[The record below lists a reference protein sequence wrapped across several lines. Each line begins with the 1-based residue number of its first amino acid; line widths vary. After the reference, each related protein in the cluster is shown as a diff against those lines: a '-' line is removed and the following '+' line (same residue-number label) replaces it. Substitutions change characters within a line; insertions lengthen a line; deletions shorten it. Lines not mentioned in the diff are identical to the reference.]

1 MGKFIDDM
9 TIQSIMNDEVADV
22 KEIIETTMSISPFGF
37 PGKRTYR
44 VEYVDINGDTQYH
57 IIKGDQYNSTYKK
70 LNDEKGN

>member
-9 TIQSIMNDEVADV
+9 TIRSIMNDEVADV
-22 KEIIETTMSISPFGF
+22 KEIIETTMTISPFGF

-70 LNDEKGN
+70 LNDE

>member
-1 MGKFIDDM
+1 M
-9 TIQSIMNDEVADV
+9 TIRSIMNDEVADV
-22 KEIIETTMSISPFGF
+22 KEIIETTMTISPFGF

-70 LNDEKGN
+70 LNDE